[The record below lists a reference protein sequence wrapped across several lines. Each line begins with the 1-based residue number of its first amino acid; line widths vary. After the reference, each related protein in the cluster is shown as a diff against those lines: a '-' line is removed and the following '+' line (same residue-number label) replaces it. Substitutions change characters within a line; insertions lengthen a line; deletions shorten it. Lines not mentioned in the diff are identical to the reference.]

1 MTRNHQPE
9 PFPLIPIIATIAI
22 LCGAGAFIGYFVP
35 ETTTTGPAI
44 ESPLGAT
51 SDAKSSD
58 LTAALSEQSEALQE
72 LRSEMTSLSSRVDA
86 AQETPAQVQML
97 PDEDLVA
104 LRQDFADLSLR
115 VDECERL
122 LADRE
127 PTPAPR
133 AAEEP
138 SEAETHT
145 HVRLICPA
153 TWECQYCVPCKRQ
166 LKLDSNRFSTLNA
179 HRNGQAS
186 QPFRVEL
193 IRDDSHP
200 NYPRIQFRGP
210 NGWEEPFV
218 VPSSVRS
225 SLVEW
230 CTQQCI
236 QRWGF
241 DPPPRA

>member
-1 MTRNHQPE
+1 MTRKHQPE
-9 PFPLIPIIATIAI
+9 PFPLVPIIATIAI
-22 LCGAGAFIGYFVP
+22 FCGAGALIGHVVP
-35 ETTTTGPAI
+35 ETATPGPAI
-44 ESPLGAT
+44 ESPLGVT
-51 SDAKSSD
+51 SDAESSD
-58 LTAALSEQSEALQE
+58 LTAGLAKQSEALQE

-97 PDEDLVA
+97 ADEDFVA
-104 LRQDFADLSLR
+104 LRHEFDNLSLR

-133 AAEEP
+133 TAEPPGEP
-138 SEAETHT
+138 ETTT

-166 LKLDSNRFSTLNA
+166 LKLDRSPFSILKS
-179 HRNGQAS
+179 HRNGTDS
-186 QPFRVEL
+186 QPFRVDL

-200 NYPRIQFRGP
+200 DYPRIQFRGP
-210 NGWEEPFV
+210 NGWEDPFV
-218 VPSSVRS
+218 IPSTARA

-241 DPPPRA
+241 EPPPRD